1 MMFGFGK
8 KKKVVQDER
17 LYNPV
22 AGSVVELAQVSD
34 PVFAGGMMGEGFAV
48 EPTGSEVVAPVS
60 GEVTMVQGHA
70 VGFKRADGLE
80 ILLHMGIDTV
90 SLDGAPFKITVSVG
104 DVVQGGDVIAVV
116 DWAEVDA
123 AGLPKTTMVLITNTA
138 NKLASMTRNWQ
149 DGVEMVTGAEVGT
162 AMAK

>member
-1 MMFGFGK
+1 MFGFGK

-104 DVVQGGDVIAVV
+104 DVVQGGDVIAVA
-116 DWAEVDA
+116 DWAQVDA

-138 NKLASMTRNWQ
+138 DKLASMTRNWQ
-149 DGVEMVTGAEVGT
+149 EDVETVAGAEVGT

>member
-8 KKKVVQDER
+8 KKTAVLDQR

-22 AGSVVELAQVSD
+22 MGQVIELEDVSD
-34 PVFAGGMMGEGFAV
+34 PVFAGGMMGDGFAV
-48 EPTGSEVVAPVS
+48 EPTGNEIVAPVS

-104 DVVQGGDVIAVV
+104 DVVQGGDVIATA
-116 DWAEVDA
+116 DWAQVDA

-138 NKLASMTRNWQ
+138 DKLASMT
-149 DGVEMVTGAEVGT
+149 MVFQEEAATSAGEELGT
-162 AMAK
+162 AKAN

>member
-1 MMFGFGK
+1 MFGFGK
-8 KKKVVQDER
+8 KKKVAQDEH

-22 AGSVVELAQVSD
+22 AGNVVVLAQVSD
-34 PVFAGGMMGEGFAV
+34 PVFAGGMMGDGFAV
-48 EPTGSEVVAPVS
+48 EPTGSEIVAPVS

-104 DVVQGGDVIAVV
+104 DVVQGGDVIAVA
-116 DWAEVDA
+116 DWAQVDA

-138 NKLASMTRNWQ
+138 DKLASMTRDWQ
-149 DGVEMVTGAEVGT
+149 EGVETVAGVEVGT

>member
-22 AGSVVELAQVSD
+22 AGSVAELAQVSD

-104 DVVQGGDVIAVV
+104 DVVQGGDVIAVA
-116 DWAEVDA
+116 DWAQVDA

-138 NKLASMTRNWQ
+138 EKLSSMTRNWQ
-149 DGVEMVTGAEVGT
+149 EDVEMLTGAEVGT

>member
-34 PVFAGGMMGEGFAV
+34 PVFAGGMRGEGFAV
-48 EPTGSEVVAPVS
+48 EPTGSEVVAPGS

>member
-34 PVFAGGMMGEGFAV
+34 PVFAGGMMGEGVAV

>member
-104 DVVQGGDVIAVV
+104 DVVEAGDVIATA
-116 DWAEVDA
+116 DWAQVDA

-138 NKLASMTRNWQ
+138 DKLASMTRDWQ
-149 DGVEMVTGAEVGT
+149 EGVETVTGAEVGT

>member
-8 KKKVVQDER
+8 KKTAVLDQR

-22 AGSVVELAQVSD
+22 MGQVIELEDVSD
-34 PVFAGGMMGEGFAV
+34 PVFAGGMMGDGFAV
-48 EPTGSEVVAPVS
+48 EPTGNEIVAPVS

-90 SLDGAPFKITVSVG
+90 SLDGSPFKITVSVG
-104 DVVQGGDVIAVV
+104 DVVQGGDVIATA
-116 DWAEVDA
+116 DWAQVDA

-138 NKLASMTRNWQ
+138 DKLASMT
-149 DGVEMVTGAEVGT
+149 MVFQEEAATNAGEEIAT
-162 AMAK
+162 AKAK

>member
-22 AGSVVELAQVSD
+22 AGSVAELAQVSD

-104 DVVQGGDVIAVV
+104 DVVQGGDVIAVA
-116 DWAEVDA
+116 DWVQVDA

-138 NKLASMTRNWQ
+138 EKLSSMTRNWQ
-149 DGVEMVTGAEVGT
+149 EDVEMLTGAEVGT

>member
-1 MMFGFGK
+1 M
-8 KKKVVQDER
+8 
-17 LYNPV
+17 
-22 AGSVVELAQVSD
+22 
-34 PVFAGGMMGEGFAV
+34 
-48 EPTGSEVVAPVS
+48 
-60 GEVTMVQGHA
+60 
-70 VGFKRADGLE
+70 
-80 ILLHMGIDTV
+80 
-90 SLDGAPFKITVSVG
+90 
-104 DVVQGGDVIAVV
+104 QGGDVIAVV

>member
-8 KKKVVQDER
+8 KKKVAQDER

-22 AGSVVELAQVSD
+22 AGNVIALAQVSD
-34 PVFAGGMMGEGFAV
+34 PLFAGGMMGDGFAV
-48 EPTGSEVVAPVS
+48 EPTGNEVVAPVS

-80 ILLHMGIDTV
+80 VLLHMGIDTV
-90 SLDGAPFKITVSVG
+90 SLDGAPFKITASVG
-104 DVVQGGDVIAVV
+104 DVVQGGDAIATV
-116 DWAEVDA
+116 DWAQVEV

-138 NKLASMTRNWQ
+138 DKLASMTRSWEE
-149 DGVEMVTGAEVGT
+149 DVETVAGSEVGT
-162 AMAK
+162 AIAK

>member
-8 KKKVVQDER
+8 KKTAVLDQR

-22 AGSVVELAQVSD
+22 MGQVIELEDVSD
-34 PVFAGGMMGEGFAV
+34 PVFAGGMMGDGFAV
-48 EPTGSEVVAPVS
+48 EPTGNEIVAPVS

-90 SLDGAPFKITVSVG
+90 SVG
-104 DVVQGGDVIAVV
+104 DVV
-116 DWAEVDA
+116 
-123 AGLPKTTMVLITNTA
+123 
-138 NKLASMTRNWQ
+138 
-149 DGVEMVTGAEVGT
+149 
-162 AMAK
+162 